1 MKTLT
6 NFGLVLLAR
15 GKANSALN
23 KLEKGL
29 DILKKMKKQD
39 T

>member
-6 NFGLVLLAR
+6 NCALVSLAK